1 MKVMID
7 SEETPIIETREVLR
21 VLYRSHISKVGT
33 PCVRVCY
40 MLGMSDVSEWLAFKS
55 GEFFSRKMEQWWR
68 HRRGLFPTPQT
79 VEEFLSR
86 TQELTSPAS
95 VTLIVN
101 KKYPDIT
108 GATMPEEVEALT

>member
-1 MKVMID
+1 
-7 SEETPIIETREVLR
+7 
-21 VLYRSHISKVGT
+21 
-33 PCVRVCY
+33 
-40 MLGMSDVSEWLAFKS
+40 
-55 GEFFSRKMEQWWR
+55 
-68 HRRGLFPTPQT
+68 